1 MSITEF
7 TRQAIE
13 KKDTGQ
19 AFFIGLQKAF
29 DTLDHRTLMRK
40 IEKYG
45 YRGKIHDLI
54 KNYLQNRW
62 QFVSVNGSS
71 TQQVP
76 ITTDVPQRS
85 VLGLF

>member
-1 MSITEF
+1 M
-7 TRQAIE
+7 RQAIE

-19 AFFIGLQKAF
+19 AFFIDLQKAF

-45 YRGKIHDLI
+45 YRGKIHNWI
-54 KNYLQNRW
+54 RNYLQNRW
-62 QFVSVNGSS
+62 QYLSVNGSS

-76 ITTDVPQRS
+76 KTTDVPQGS